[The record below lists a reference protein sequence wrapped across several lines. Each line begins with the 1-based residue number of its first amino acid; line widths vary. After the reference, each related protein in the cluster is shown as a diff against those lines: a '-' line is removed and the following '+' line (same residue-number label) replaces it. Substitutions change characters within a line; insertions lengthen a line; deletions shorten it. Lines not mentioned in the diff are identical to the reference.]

1 MQQEQELA
9 EDSSMLDALSSGGS
23 AIDSTLAEIQSL
35 KIIEQELKK
44 AEKEGKKDSI
54 DQSLIEDSTVTKLKH
69 EGGKDVSR
77 IESLVNA

>member
-1 MQQEQELA
+1 M
-9 EDSSMLDALSSGGS
+9 
-23 AIDSTLAEIQSL
+23 
-35 KIIEQELKK
+35 KK